1 VTGVLSIAERFGSEN
16 KTEYDVLVLSVLLQG
31 NVLTGIKVQ
40 PVLLLV
46 AGHNYNLLGYLLT

>member
-16 KTEYDVLVLSVLLQG
+16 KTEYDVLVLSILLQG

-40 PVLLLV
+40 PVLLLF

>member
-1 VTGVLSIAERFGSEN
+1 MTGVLSIAERFGSEN